1 MAEGGGSVYKYTKQT
16 LIVNHYI
23 DLIPAVWKNRI
34 TILFNT
40 IIINKPLQGK
50 NVVLYRDTTPSSII
64 REF

>member
-1 MAEGGGSVYKYTKQT
+1 MAEGGVCLQIHKTN

-50 NVVLYRDTTPSSII
+50 NVVQYRDTTPSSII